1 MVAQGK
7 NDISFLR
14 STIVYAI
21 VLYFFTQRDV
31 CGRQHLNHTHRGAKR
46 QCRTQSFN
54 NDFDLS
60 PYMRFGCFYTIRFPN
75 MSMRMSLLSVFESRL
90 ILPQSH
96 PHPSGTNFSS
106 SARLSFDEY
115 PHSTELRA
123 SIAI

>member
-1 MVAQGK
+1 MRLCSIFLLKGMCVVVSILITHTGAQRGK
-7 NDISFLR
+7 
-14 STIVYAI
+14 
-21 VLYFFTQRDV
+21 
-31 CGRQHLNHTHRGAKR
+31 
-46 QCRTQSFN
+46 CRTQSFN

-106 SARLSFDEY
+106 SARLSLDEY
-115 PHSTELRA
+115 PHSTELKA

>member
-31 CGRQHLNHTHRGAKR
+31 CGRQQRGK
-46 QCRTQSFN
+46 CRTQSFN

-90 ILPQSH
+90 ILLQSH
-96 PHPSGTNFSS
+96 VHPSGTNFSS
-106 SARLSFDEY
+106 SARLSLDEY

>member
-31 CGRQHLNHTHRGAKR
+31 CGRQHLNHTGAQRGK
-46 QCRTQSFN
+46 CRTQSFN

-90 ILPQSH
+90 ILLQSH
-96 PHPSGTNFSS
+96 VHPSGTNFSS
-106 SARLSFDEY
+106 SARLSLDEY